1 MEIKY
6 ELFLNDLLA
15 MILCPIANIL
25 VDYDIDNTPTAHAL
39 CDCINKLNKRKFEE
53 LKR

>member
-15 MILCPIANIL
+15 MILCPIASIL
-25 VDYDIDNTPTAHAL
+25 VDYDIDTPTAHAL
-39 CDCINKLNKRKFEE
+39 YDCINKLNKRKFEE

>member
-1 MEIKY
+1 MEMKY

-15 MILCPIANIL
+15 MILCPIASIL
-25 VDYDIDNTPTAHAL
+25 VDYNVDTPTAHAL
-39 CDCINKLNKRKFEE
+39 YDCINKLNKRKFEE